1 MARKKPTGPIPP
13 YEWTAE
19 VEAEIFERVARGE
32 AIRNIC
38 GVGRDDWLPSWA
50 TFRKR
55 VIADDEFATR
65 YARAKDA
72 KADAIFDEVLTIADQ
87 STPETV
93 AVDRLRIDARKWM
106 AGKLRPKV
114 YGDKQE
120 IDHTSSDGSMGPTR
134 IIIEAA
140 IDDSDD
146 TAAAETGEALQ

>member
-19 VEAEIFERVARGE
+19 VEVEIFERVARGD

-38 GVGRDDWLPSWA
+38 GVERDDWLPSWE

-55 VIADDEFATR
+55 IMADDEFAAR

-120 IDHTSSDGSMGPTR
+120 IDHTSSDGSMTPAPTMIR
-134 IIIEAA
+134 LVAA
-140 IDDSDD
+140 GDDD
-146 TAAAETGEALQ
+146 G

>member
-13 YEWTAE
+13 YKWTAE
-19 VEAEIFERVARGE
+19 VEAEILERVARGE

-38 GVGRDDWLPSWA
+38 GVDRDDWLPSWA

-55 VIADDEFATR
+55 VMADDEFATR

-120 IDHTSSDGSMGPTR
+120 IDHTSSDGSMTPASLSVTFVPADG
-134 IIIEAA
+134 
-140 IDDSDD
+140 D
-146 TAAAETGEALQ
+146 

>member
-19 VEAEIFERVARGE
+19 VEAEILERVARGE

-38 GVGRDDWLPSWA
+38 GVERDDWLPSWA

-120 IDHTSSDGSMGPTR
+120 IDHTSSDGSMTPASLSVTFV
-134 IIIEAA
+134 
-140 IDDSDD
+140 
-146 TAAAETGEALQ
+146 TADGD